1 MCWSCAE
8 KMEKKEPPAATDG
21 SQRELLLRIKK
32 ENPMETVATV
42 AAFTALVLAVIG
54 ILTAFVGQLDM
65 EQSVVRRGQALGILA
80 GVISLVILF
89 LC

>member
-1 MCWSCAE
+1 
-8 KMEKKEPPAATDG
+8 ME
-21 SQRELLLRIKK
+21 
-32 ENPMETVATV
+32 MVATV

-89 LC
+89 FC